1 MTDIKQVAK
10 VAGVSVTTVSLV
22 LNNKGNISAE
32 TRAHVLNIVEQLG
45 YTRSVHAR
53 NLRDNQARIIGYT
66 WDRKRSGFNP
76 VLDNFLY
83 EMVRLSEEQGRHLL
97 LFTTDADN
105 VTESYR
111 ALIRSKRVDGFLLSH
126 TERND
131 ERVAYLHSAGV
142 PFVAFG
148 RSLSPLDDHTHWA
161 DVDGRQGF
169 MQVIDHLVAQ
179 GHRRIAM
186 IAWPIGSA
194 SGDSRYAGYI
204 DGLHAH
210 GIAYDDSQVIRVEND
225 TNHGYAAAQALLSRP
240 NPPTAIACVSDALAF
255 GAQRYLTEQGYR
267 AAVTGFDDTP
277 VASFVAPALTS
288 VRQPLE
294 RIAKIIS
301 EMLSAQIEGR
311 RVEQKQHLIAPE
323 LVIRQSS
330 YPPD

>member
-10 VAGVSVTTVSLV
+10 AAGVSVTTVSLV
-22 LNNKGNISAE
+22 LNNKGSISPE
-32 TRAHVLNIVEQLG
+32 TRAHVLQVVERLG

-53 NLRDNQARIIGYT
+53 NLRDNQARVIGYT

-97 LFTTDADN
+97 LFTTDTDN

-131 ERVAYLHSAGV
+131 ERVAYLHAARV

-148 RSLSPLDDHTHWA
+148 RSLSPMDEHTHWA
-161 DVDGRQGF
+161 DVDGRAGLL
-169 MQVIDHLVAQ
+169 QVIAHLAGL
-179 GHRRIAM
+179 GHQRIGM
-186 IAWPIGSA
+186 ITWPIGSA
-194 SGDSRYAGYI
+194 SGDSRYAGYV

-210 GIAYDDSQVIRVEND
+210 GIAYDEALVMRTTNDSD
-225 TNHGYAAAQALLSRP
+225 SGYAAARDLLNQP
-240 NPPTAIACVSDALAF
+240 EPPTAIACVSDIIAF
-255 GAQRYLTEQGYR
+255 GAQRYLIEHGLQV
-267 AAVTGFDDTP
+267 ALTGFDDTP
-277 VASFVAPALTS
+277 IANFVVPSLTT

-294 RIAKIIS
+294 RIAEVIS
-301 EMLSAQIEGR
+301 DMMGAQIDGQV
-311 RVEQKQHLIAPE
+311 VEQKQHLLEPE
-323 LVIRQSS
+323 LIIRQSS
-330 YPPD
+330 VI